1 MLFLIGTVVAGVSGA
16 SAAGLAGTPGVF
28 TADECHLEKSG
39 GRGGGKSTS
48 CSGVFVSHDGSLVDR
63 EARMAWPGGRTGA
76 HTQVRTVLL
85 GGYQREHGVDVVLL
99 AVLVPAV
106 GLLSVG
112 CAFAG
117 LSRATQDRL
126 AIRLPGPAFAA
137 YAKFRS

>member
-1 MLFLIGTVVAGVSGA
+1 MLFLIGTAVLGVVGV
-16 SAAGLAGTPGVF
+16 SAAGLGGTPGVF
-28 TADECHLEKSG
+28 AADECHLEESG
-39 GRGGGKSTS
+39 RGGKSTS

-63 EARMAWPGGRTGA
+63 EARMAWPGGRAGA

-85 GGYQREHGVDVVLL
+85 GGYQREHGVDAVLL
-99 AVLVPAV
+99 AVLVPVV

-126 AIRLPGPAFAA
+126 AARLPEPAFVV
-137 YAKFRS
+137 YVKWRS